1 MKEGDNNLKIRD
13 IKPIDLDKC
22 ERMQK
27 IIRYYKMSQTELAER
42 LDVNQSNLS
51 AIIRGKRPCGKIM
64 DDKFLLSFPEI
75 NREWFLTGTGDMLNE
90 GYTTFDPVGVATPT
104 TPTAMAETEK
114 EVVLLKAKLE
124 EKEKM
129 IELLKQQLEELNN
142 INKGL
147 MTTLTNVATS
157 RTSSQKVA
165 DE

>member
-1 MKEGDNNLKIRD
+1 MEEDDNRLNIRD
-13 IKPIDLDKC
+13 LSDENKAK
-22 ERMQK
+22 
-27 IIRYYKMSQTELAER
+27 AER
-42 LDVNQSNLS
+42 IEKVLKFYRLTKSEMSDKLDIHQSNLS
-51 AIIRGKRPCGKIM
+51 KILLGKRPIGKSM
-64 DDKFLLSFPEI
+64 DAKFLLAFPDI
-75 NREWFLTGTGDMLNE
+75 NRSWYLTGEGDMLNE

-104 TPTAMAETEK
+104 APNLENEII
-114 EVVLLKAKLE
+114 LLKAKLE

>member
-75 NREWFLTGTGDMLNE
+75 NKEWFLTGEGDMLNE

-104 TPTAMAETEK
+104 APN
-114 EVVLLKAKLE
+114 LE
-124 EKEKM
+124 NEIK
-129 IELLKQQLEELNN
+129 ILQTQLELKDKLIDSLQADVNMLREMNQKLLQA
-142 INKGL
+142 ITK
-147 MTTLTNVATS
+147 S
-157 RTSSQKVA
+157 IESQAQQKEA
-165 DE
+165 

>member
-1 MKEGDNNLKIRD
+1 MKEDDNNLKIKD
-13 IKPIDLDKC
+13 VKPIDLDKC
-22 ERMQK
+22 ERMKK

-42 LDVNQSNLS
+42 LEVNQSNLS
-51 AIIRGKRPCGKIM
+51 AILRGKRPCGRIM

-75 NREWFLTGTGDMLNE
+75 NKEWLLTGEGSMLNE
-90 GYTTFDPVGVATPT
+90 GYSTFEPVGLATPMS
-104 TPTAMAETEK
+104 PIAMTETEK
-114 EVVLLKAKLE
+114 EVVLLQAKLE

-129 IELLKQQLEELNN
+129 IDLLKQQLEELNN

-157 RTSSQKVA
+157 RTSTKKVA

>member
-1 MKEGDNNLKIRD
+1 MEEDDNRLNIRD
-13 IKPIDLDKC
+13 LSDENKAK
-22 ERMQK
+22 
-27 IIRYYKMSQTELAER
+27 AER
-42 LDVNQSNLS
+42 IEKVLKFYRLTKSEMSDKLDIHQSNLS
-51 AIIRGKRPCGKIM
+51 KILLGKRPIGKSM
-64 DDKFLLSFPEI
+64 DAKFLLAFPDI
-75 NREWFLTGTGDMLNE
+75 NRSWYLTGEGDMLNE

-104 TPTAMAETEK
+104 APNLENEII
-114 EVVLLKAKLE
+114 LLKAKLE

-142 INKGL
+142 LNKGL

>member
-104 TPTAMAETEK
+104 APN
-114 EVVLLKAKLE
+114 LE
-124 EKEKM
+124 NEIK
-129 IELLKQQLEELNN
+129 ILQIQLELKEQLIDSLQAEVNTLKDM
-142 INKGL
+142 NKQL
-147 MTTLTNVATS
+147 LQAITKSIESNTQ
-157 RTSSQKVA
+157 QKDA
-165 DE
+165 

>member
-75 NREWFLTGTGDMLNE
+75 NREWFLTGEGDMLNE

-104 TPTAMAETEK
+104 APN
-114 EVVLLKAKLE
+114 LE
-124 EKEKM
+124 NEIK
-129 IELLKQQLEELNN
+129 ILQIQLELKEQLIDSLQAEVNTLKDM
-142 INKGL
+142 NKQL
-147 MTTLTNVATS
+147 LQAITKSIESNTQ
-157 RTSSQKVA
+157 QKSV
-165 DE
+165 